1 VSFEMTREAANA
13 LAEHVLSAA
22 RYASTGR
29 IGLRATPGGFGTPL
43 FTGPDGQDRRIRCEG
58 NRLVIDDG
66 FDVILDQELTT
77 LGAAAEAV
85 GIELGAPEEV
95 YEPTTDA
102 EPYLD
107 LRAAI
112 APDAARALAEWYQLG
127 DDALEAL
134 RAENPVADPPSEVQL
149 WPEHF
154 DLAVDLGSEADG
166 TRVTF
171 GASPGDE
178 PNPEPYLYVL
188 PWREV
193 ERGGFWN
200 AASFTGAILGS
211 AEVWAAPI
219 PLERALAFFQ
229 QGNQEVLDA
238 ARN

>member
-1 VSFEMTREAANA
+1 MTRAAANA

-58 NRLVIDDG
+58 NRLIVDDG
-66 FDVILDQELTT
+66 FDVLVDEPLTT
-77 LGAAAEAV
+77 LGQAAEVV
-85 GIELGAPEEV
+85 GVALGAPTEV
-95 YEPTTDA
+95 YEPSTEPDA
-102 EPYLD
+102 DLD
-107 LRAAI
+107 LASAI
-112 APDAARALAEWYQLG
+112 DPEGASALAAWYELG

-171 GASPGDE
+171 GASPGDSGH
-178 PNPEPYLYVL
+178 PEPYLYVL

-193 ERGGFWN
+193 EPGGFWN
-200 AASFTGAILGS
+200 ADQFRGALLS
-211 AEVWAAPI
+211 QAEVLAAES

-229 QGNQEVLDA
+229 AGNEEVLA
-238 ARN
+238 ASRDV